1 MGIFSHVEY
10 LVESFTSKIGHFS
23 HTKHKKAAFLVPSL
37 IFCSDEIINAHPC
50 EKSTASRAQSV
61 VALHSSLTCIWSNLL
76 NRKLLTSEGYQ
87 RLQNELNDLVHKER
101 PEITKIVSW
110 AASLGDRSENADYI
124 YNKKKLREIDRRIRY
139 LTKLF
144 EVAHKVEYSP
154 EQDGKAYFGAWVA
167 LENDEG
173 ETIEFRIV
181 GDEEIYGRKDY
192 ISLQSP
198 MAKACLGKSINDE
211 VTVQTPLG
219 RKIWYINSIR
229 YQSA

>member
-1 MGIFSHVEY
+1 M
-10 LVESFTSKIGHFS
+10 
-23 HTKHKKAAFLVPSL
+23 
-37 IFCSDEIINAHPC
+37 
-50 EKSTASRAQSV
+50 
-61 VALHSSLTCIWSNLL
+61 
-76 NRKLLTSEGYQ
+76 NRKLLTAEGYKC
-87 RLQNELNDLVHKER
+87 LQNELNDLVRRER

-154 EQDGKAYFGAWVA
+154 EQDGKAYFGAWVE

-173 ETIEFRIV
+173 ETIKFRIV
-181 GDEEIYGRKDY
+181 GDEEIYNRKDY

-198 MAKACLGKSINDE
+198 IAKACLGKSIDDE
-211 VTVQTPLG
+211 VKVQTP
-219 RKIWYINSIR
+219 KSITSWFIINISYNIPNN
-229 YQSA
+229 